1 MTAQCRLALTRLGVQ
16 GQAAGADAAMVA
28 APGAE
33 ADEGEPTTP
42 RDYDSQ
48 LHAPTSPPW
57 APRKPTRALWR
68 PPPQHE
74 PTTEEEIR
82 SAARRRKLCAE

>member
-1 MTAQCRLALTRLGVQ
+1 MRLALTRLRVQ
-16 GQAAGADAAMVA
+16 GQASGADAAMAA

-33 ADEGEPTTP
+33 PEDDEPTTP
-42 RDYDSQ
+42 RDYGSQ
-48 LHAPTSPPW
+48 LRAPSSPPW

-74 PTTEEEIR
+74 AATEEELR
-82 SAARRRKLCAE
+82 SAARRRKLYAQ